1 MSPAAATAGVE
12 TRHVPREEFDAE
24 LRAAIA
30 TVSDLSLEEFVE
42 RGRRGELDEPLR
54 DLWLMVGPLFR

>member
-1 MSPAAATAGVE
+1 MSPAAATAGVV
-12 TRHVPREEFDAE
+12 TRHVPREEFDDE

-30 TVSDLSLEEFVE
+30 TVSELSLEEFVE
-42 RGRRGELDEPLR
+42 HGRRGELGDPLR